1 EERKERQGGR
11 DYDLQKPEDENA
23 PRDYTF
29 YGLGGGKNSDMRGK
43 SSSDRR
49 ENQGP
54 RNDQS
59 GRDDAA
65 RASDDDDERELSRD
79 SGSAKKAGAH
89 TASELDLRTLL
100 NPSQKPAR
108 SSEKTEF
115 TLRDLLNST
124 APARSREQTERINA
138 WRRDVLNS

>member
-1 EERKERQGGR
+1 
-11 DYDLQKPEDENA
+11 DDE
-23 PRDYTF
+23 
-29 YGLGGGKNSDMRGK
+29 
-43 SSSDRR
+43 
-49 ENQGP
+49 
-54 RNDQS
+54 
-59 GRDDAA
+59 
-65 RASDDDDERELSRD
+65 DERELSRN
-79 SGSAKKAGAH
+79 SGSANQGGAH

-138 WRRDVLNS
+138 WRRDVLNSPDAGGSGLGGPAKAAPDFSRAAPNSTFSKPLGSPARSPSGGHTIFSPSPNPRLAGAG